1 MSVVYINY
9 KIAICDICG
18 KTEEFDSVYSKPL
31 DWNSIEDEYGS
42 IRYKCI
48 CMDCTKKIRDYI
60 ENFLSSRADQV
71 MVVDVVMDAP
81 TIVKAE

>member
-60 ENFLSSRADQV
+60 ENNLCHNEGNTKQ
-71 MVVDVVMDAP
+71 
-81 TIVKAE
+81 